1 MGLVDL
7 QCHTTA
13 SDGTLTPTELVALA
27 AERGL
32 RVIAITDHDT
42 TAGLVEALAAGRR
55 YGVEV
60 IPGVEINTDV
70 PQGEVHILGY
80 FIDWTDENFQAT
92 LTRLR
97 QGRVGRAKRMVE
109 KLADLGI
116 HLAWERVQAIAG
128 DSAIG
133 RPHVAQALLEAGYIS
148 STSEAFERFIGRTG
162 PAYVER
168 VRMSPAE
175 ATRVIRAA
183 RGLPVLAHPIIA
195 GAAEVISEPLDLEPL
210 LDELT
215 AAGLVGI
222 EAYYPG
228 YPPEVTRDL
237 LGLAAKYGLVAT
249 GGSDYHG
256 PNQGHGELG
265 SVEVPVE
272 VVEQLKNGYLT
283 GGVHD

>member
-1 MGLVDL
+1 MGLIDL

-42 TAGLVEALAAGRR
+42 VAGIDEALAAGRY

-80 FIDWTDENFQAT
+80 FVDWRDPAFLAT
-92 LTRLR
+92 LARLR
-97 QGRVGRAKRMVE
+97 QGRVGRARRMVE
-109 KLADLGI
+109 KLAALGMP
-116 HLAWERVQAIAG
+116 LAWARVQEIAG
-128 DSAIG
+128 DGAIG
-133 RPHVAQALLEAGYIS
+133 RPHVAQALLEAGYV
-148 STSEAFERFIGRTG
+148 STTAEAFERFIGRTG

-168 VRMSPAE
+168 MRMTPAE

-183 RGLPVLAHPIIA
+183 RGWPVLAHPIIA
-195 GAAEVISEPLDLEPL
+195 GAAEAISEPLELEPL

-215 AAGLVGI
+215 ATGLVGI
-222 EAYYPG
+222 EAYYAG
-228 YPPEVTRDL
+228 YPPEVTQDQ
-237 LGLAAKYGLVAT
+237 LGVAAKYGLGVT
-249 GGSDYHG
+249 GGS
-256 PNQGHGELG
+256 
-265 SVEVPVE
+265 
-272 VVEQLKNGYLT
+272 
-283 GGVHD
+283 